1 MRIAN
6 IAHSTTDRAG
16 FLAQLIALAKEKG
29 VVGYPGD
36 GANLWNAVHTRDVA
50 SLFRLALEKGSA
62 GKYWHAV
69 GDGAIP
75 LREIAEAIG
84 SRLGLP
90 AVSTPADVLMVP
102 GYVGFLANI
111 VTQNEKGQS
120 VDEDAIRAELATAT
134 RYPLS
139 SGREEVETYVDQL
152 DDISRALDTAEPE
165 ELR

>member
-69 GDGAIP
+69 GDGAIRSARSPRP
-75 LREIAEAIG
+75 LA
-84 SRLGLP
+84 
-90 AVSTPADVLMVP
+90 AVWACPP
-102 GYVGFLANI
+102 
-111 VTQNEKGQS
+111 
-120 VDEDAIRAELATAT
+120 
-134 RYPLS
+134 
-139 SGREEVETYVDQL
+139 
-152 DDISRALDTAEPE
+152 
-165 ELR
+165 